1 MRQLA
6 LLLLL
11 TFTSPAYAADQP
23 PNILLIMAD
32 DVGVECLGCYGGTS
46 YPTPRLDRLAE
57 SGTRFTHCY
66 SMAVCHPTR
75 ITLMTGRY
83 PFRFNARWG
92 DFPNDVAPS
101 TIGPL
106 MQQAGYATAVAGKW
120 QIAQLRDNPQHPR
133 QLGFEESSLFG
144 WHEGPRYWQPLIW
157 QNGRIRDDVADRYG
171 PDVYADVL
179 IDFMEQHR
187 DGPFF
192 AYFPMALCHDVT
204 DDLDAPVPFA
214 PGKDRYETYA
224 EMMAHMDRIVGR
236 LVDALDRLDLRD
248 ETLIIF
254 TTDNGTT
261 SRSIAGVR
269 DGKLYR
275 EPVVSRRGDEE
286 IPGGKGTLRNTGT
299 NVPLIV
305 NRPGHVPTGV
315 VRNDLVDFSDFL
327 PTLAE
332 IASVTLPEDVPY
344 DGHSFAACLQED
356 GQGPRTWAFAEHK
369 GKAFVRNRRFKL
381 YNDGRFY
388 DVQADPKE
396 RRPIEDDASPQARQA
411 RQRLQAAFEST
422 GWFENRKN

>member
-1 MRQLA
+1 MRRLA
-6 LLLLL
+6 LLFLLVL
-11 TFTSPAYAADQP
+11 AIPAQADQH

-32 DVGVECLGCYGGTS
+32 DVGVECLGSYGGTS
-46 YPTPRLDRLAE
+46 YPTPHLDRLAGT
-57 SGTRFTHCY
+57 GTRFTHCY

-83 PFRFNARWG
+83 PFRFAARGG
-92 DFPNDVAPS
+92 DFPNDVADT

-120 QIAQLRDNPQHPR
+120 QIAQLRDNPQHPA
-133 QLGFEESSLFG
+133 QLGFDEWGLFG

-157 QNGRIRDDVADRYG
+157 QNGGIRDDVADRYG
-171 PDVYADVL
+171 PDVYADFL
-179 IDFMEQHR
+179 IDFMQQHR

-214 PGKDRYETYA
+214 PGKDRYESYA
-224 EMMAHMDRIVGR
+224 EMMAHMDRVVGR
-236 LVDALDRLDLRD
+236 LVDALDRLGLRE

-254 TTDNGTT
+254 TTDNGTA

-286 IPGGKGTLRNTGT
+286 IPGGKGTLRDTGT

-305 NRPGHVPTGV
+305 NRPGHVPAGA
-315 VRNDLVDFSDFL
+315 VRDDLVDFTDFL
-327 PTLAE
+327 PTHADV
-332 IASVTLPEDVPY
+332 ARFNQPPDVPY
-344 DGHSFAACLQED
+344 DGHSFAACLNEE
-356 GQGPRTWAFAEHK
+356 GEGTRTWAFAEHR
-369 GKAFVRNRRFKL
+369 GKAFVRDRLFKL
-381 YNDGRFY
+381 YDNGRLY
-388 DVQADPKE
+388 DVAADPKE
-396 RRPIEDDASPQARQA
+396 QQPIRPENESPAASRARA
-411 RQRLQAAFEST
+411 RLQEALKST
-422 GWFENRKN
+422 GWSEPQ